1 MRNSFLLLA
10 LAATLS
16 VSAADVTP
24 TFTEWQDLQVNAVNR
39 FPLHT
44 QFFAYENRDLALKGV
59 KTESS
64 NFLSLDGKWKF
75 KFVENADQR
84 PTDFYKTDLDD
95 STWGEINVPG
105 MWELQGYGDPAYINV
120 GYVWRGHF
128 KNNPPYTPNERNHVG
143 SYRRIITIPANWDG
157 KQVIAHFGSVTS
169 NMYLYVNGHFVGYSE
184 DSKVAAEFD
193 ITPYIHKGDNLISF
207 QTFRWCDGSYSE
219 DQDFWRLS
227 GVARESYLYAR
238 DAGVHIDDLRI
249 TPDLIN
255 DYKDGTLEV
264 KVDVTGRPVIDFE
277 LLNANGIT
285 VAKSTADFKR
295 HAYGTIRFSLRN
307 VKKWTAET
315 PYLFTLVATVKNGD
329 KVTEVLTQKVGFR
342 KIEIKNSQMLVNG
355 QPILL
360 KGANRHEIDPDGGY
374 VVSVERMLQD
384 IKIMKQLNI
393 NAVRTCHYPSDP
405 RFYDLCDE
413 YGIYVLAEANQESH
427 GLGYEET
434 AFSRKPEYAKQIME
448 RNEHNVH
455 MYFNHPSVIIWSLG
469 NETAESVNFENAYK
483 WVKEFD
489 PSRPIHWERGRWNSD
504 SDFYCPM
511 YLGLKES
518 EEYCKRTDE
527 KAKKPF
533 FQCEYAHAMGNSQG
547 NFKEYWD
554 IIRKYPKYQ
563 GGFIWDFV
571 DQALRKKDANGVE
584 IFAYA
589 GDYNDWDSND
599 DKNFNNNGF
608 ISPDRKLNP
617 HAYEVGYQYQNVWAK
632 AIDAKAG
639 KIEVYNENFFR
650 NIDNYK
656 LCWTL
661 LADGKAVQ
669 QGEIANLDVAPQQKV
684 VYTLPYKLDGIDANA
699 EVMLNIDFKTKTAEP
714 LIAKGQTMAYAQIAI
729 AEKDAKPELNADGLI
744 GTAKGKVKVANK
756 KGVPLLVQG
765 SNFVVEFD
773 PATSYINRYEVDGV
787 SMLGEGGMLK
797 PNFWRA
803 VTDNDMGANLQR
815 RYVVW
820 RNPVINLKSTE
831 VEKGKNSASVKVV
844 YDMPEVKGTLTLSYL
859 IGADGQIRVTQDFK
873 ATPGAEV
880 GNLMRFGMKLDM
892 PYQMDQSHFYGLG
905 PNENYIDRCSSQRLG
920 IYTQTA
926 DEQFYP
932 YIRPQETGTK
942 TGIRWWNQ
950 TTTEGKGLKIVADA
964 PFSASALH
972 YNISDLDE
980 GDKKKQRHAAQLPK
994 SKYTELCIDKRQAGV
1009 GGVDSWSRA
1018 AEAQPEY
1025 RLKYGDYNVTFW
1037 LVPVK

>member
-1 MRNSFLLLA
+1 
-10 LAATLS
+10 
-16 VSAADVTP
+16 
-24 TFTEWQDLQVNAVNR
+24 
-39 FPLHT
+39 
-44 QFFAYENRDLALKGV
+44 
-59 KTESS
+59 
-64 NFLSLDGKWKF
+64 
-75 KFVENADQR
+75 
-84 PTDFYKTDLDD
+84 
-95 STWGEINVPG
+95 
-105 MWELQGYGDPAYINV
+105 
-120 GYVWRGHF
+120 
-128 KNNPPYTPNERNHVG
+128 
-143 SYRRIITIPANWDG
+143 
-157 KQVIAHFGSVTS
+157 
-169 NMYLYVNGHFVGYSE
+169 
-184 DSKVAAEFD
+184 
-193 ITPYIHKGDNLISF
+193 
-207 QTFRWCDGSYSE
+207 
-219 DQDFWRLS
+219 
-227 GVARESYLYAR
+227 
-238 DAGVHIDDLRI
+238 
-249 TPDLIN
+249 
-255 DYKDGTLEV
+255 
-264 KVDVTGRPVIDFE
+264 
-277 LLNANGIT
+277 
-285 VAKSTADFKR
+285 
-295 HAYGTIRFSLRN
+295 
-307 VKKWTAET
+307 
-315 PYLFTLVATVKNGD
+315 
-329 KVTEVLTQKVGFR
+329 
-342 KIEIKNSQMLVNG
+342 
-355 QPILL
+355 
-360 KGANRHEIDPDGGY
+360 
-374 VVSVERMLQD
+374 
-384 IKIMKQLNI
+384 MKQLNI

-714 LIAKGQTMAYAQIAI
+714 LNAKGQTMAYAQIAI

-820 RNPVINLKSTE
+820 RNPVINVKSTE

-972 YNISDLDE
+972 FNISDLDE

-994 SKYTELCIDKRQAGV
+994 SKYTELCIDKKQAGV

-1025 RLKYGDYNVTFW
+1025 RLKYGDYSVTFW